1 MATPSGDPTWLFLG
15 LSVAM
20 ALKWRLNSDLL
31 MPLENPLSPWRSCSD
46 LLCPSGEN
54 ALFLPICETFF
65 TQVLHF
71 NSIASGT

>member
-20 ALKWRLNSDLL
+20 ALKWHPSSDLL

-46 LLCPSGEN
+46 LSCPSGEN
-54 ALFLPICETFF
+54 ALFLPICETFSHKSSTF
-65 TQVLHF
+65 I
-71 NSIASGT
+71 SIAFET